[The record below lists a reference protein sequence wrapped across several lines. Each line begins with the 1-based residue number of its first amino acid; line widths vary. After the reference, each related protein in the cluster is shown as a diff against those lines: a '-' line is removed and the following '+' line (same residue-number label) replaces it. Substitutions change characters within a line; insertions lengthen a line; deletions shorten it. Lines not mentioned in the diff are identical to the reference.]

1 MRWTLLPP
9 TTPIFTAMKLHLT
22 LLACLLNL
30 LFVIK
35 ASAAPLIRPNDR
47 LAICG
52 NAMTAELGYSL
63 YIEDYLLMCQRV
75 EGLDVSQFG
84 WSGQTAEAFLARLDI
99 DLSPFR
105 PTIVTTCFGVDDGD
119 QKATDDDTANRFRQV
134 QTDLVAALKKRG
146 VRIVVLGS
154 PKCVDS
160 FHYHRDPAQAAVR
173 NKMLRARADIIKN
186 VAAAE
191 GVIYADVFNATM
203 AAMVKAKE
211 GNSERYVF
219 DSEDGHQ
226 PSDGCKLAMAYA
238 FLKALGCDGNIGTI
252 TMDYKTH
259 TVKCDP
265 GQRIVSDKDRAV
277 IVESTRYPFIFFDP
291 RTRSD
296 SVLKCIPFNEE
307 LNRYMLV
314 VVNLPSP
321 RVKVS
326 WNMTPYSEL
335 RAHESRDFTADEIGK
350 GINLA
355 VEADTIPFGRF
366 GDVSEAIRNQQQQE
380 QKSGMEFVKNKKRGV
395 EGDAKRD
402 EYFRTALK
410 RFVPVS
416 HKFRIQPLSLEEKR
430 YTGPTNVIIDTDMSG
445 DCDDAGAVAIL
456 NSFMN
461 QGEANLV
468 ACVVNGRD
476 VDLCSGATV
485 QAINAYY
492 GHPSIPIGANHGR
505 AWIGP
510 TKSHYTLKI
519 HERFNPGFPKDDKL
533 PAGVAVYRKT
543 LESAADGTVVI
554 VSVGLMENLLDLLN
568 SKPDDISSLSGPD
581 LVRKKVRQLVVMANT
596 TRYDNAVNGIW
607 PTKIL
612 FTFGVGSYI
621 STGKSLAGTPENNPV
636 RCIYSL
642 FGDDQHNALKDG
654 RQSWDLTAAWLAV
667 RGPGRLWDVSWG
679 GHWTVDPATGQGD
692 WPDGP
697 QTNQNFILE
706 KMPVPEVAKLLD
718 AELARPPKL

>member
-1 MRWTLLPP
+1 
-9 TTPIFTAMKLHLT
+9 MKLHLT
-22 LLACLLNL
+22 LLVCLLNL

-99 DLSPFR
+99 DLPSFR

-203 AAMVKAKE
+203 AAMVKAKARN
-211 GNSERYVF
+211 GERYVF

-252 TMDYKTH
+252 TMDYKTQ

-395 EGDAKRD
+395 EDAAKRD

-416 HKFRIQPLSLEEKR
+416 HKFRIQPLSLEEER

-445 DCDDAGAVAIL
+445 DCDDAGAVALL

-461 QGEANLV
+461 QGESEPCGV
-468 ACVVNGRD
+468 CGQWPRRGFVFRCDGPGDQCVLRPPVHSDRRQSRQGVDRAHQEPLHPEDSRAFQPRISERRQTAGGSRRLSQDAGIGRRW
-476 VDLCSGATV
+476 
-485 QAINAYY
+485 
-492 GHPSIPIGANHGR
+492 HGR
-505 AWIGP
+505 
-510 TKSHYTLKI
+510 YR
-519 HERFNPGFPKDDKL
+519 ER
-533 PAGVAVYRKT
+533 
-543 LESAADGTVVI
+543 
-554 VSVGLMENLLDLLN
+554 
-568 SKPDDISSLSGPD
+568 
-581 LVRKKVRQLVVMANT
+581 
-596 TRYDNAVNGIW
+596 W
-607 PTKIL
+607 PH
-612 FTFGVGSYI
+612 
-621 STGKSLAGTPENNPV
+621 GKSA
-636 RCIYSL
+636 RS
-642 FGDDQHNALKDG
+642 
-654 RQSWDLTAAWLAV
+654 
-667 RGPGRLWDVSWG
+667 
-679 GHWTVDPATGQGD
+679 
-692 WPDGP
+692 
-697 QTNQNFILE
+697 
-706 KMPVPEVAKLLD
+706 
-718 AELARPPKL
+718 AELQAGRYQQSVRPRPGTQESQAAGCHGQHDPL